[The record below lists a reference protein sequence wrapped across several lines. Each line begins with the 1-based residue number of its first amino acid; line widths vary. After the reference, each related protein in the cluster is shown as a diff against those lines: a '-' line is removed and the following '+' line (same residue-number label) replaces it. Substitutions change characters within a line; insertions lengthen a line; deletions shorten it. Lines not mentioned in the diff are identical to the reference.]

1 MKLSQE
7 SRQYSI
13 PFIGTVGVVTVALA
27 LMAWFVND
35 RTLALSAAVLGLYS
49 LHLISIRFIIEGQAE
64 NTARLE
70 TQWRLLQLLVD
81 PNALESSDAGTHRY
95 GSTRP
100 YPSTTLGDFMATAI
114 GNGGGDKSGSGT
126 AGEKIPT
133 PRHFALGTVALIRGL
148 LTPAQVARVLIEQRN
163 QPDERF
169 AAIALELGM
178 LSEEQREE
186 LLLAQQ
192 EGLFTDHEMR
202 EAREQLREFRQAT
215 ARALSA
221 RD

>member
-1 MKLSQE
+1 MKLSQD

-13 PFIGTVGVVTVALA
+13 PFIGTVGVVTVAMA
-27 LMAWFVND
+27 VIAWFFHD

-64 NTARLE
+64 NTARLA

-81 PNALESSDAGTHRY
+81 PNALEAGDASEPRR
-95 GSTRP
+95 STRP
-100 YPSTTLGDFMATAI
+100 YASTPIGNLLATAA
-114 GNGGGDKSGSGT
+114 GNGAVHESSSG
-126 AGEKIPT
+126 AAREKIPT

-148 LTPAQVARVLIEQRN
+148 MTPAEVARVLIEQRN

-169 AAIALELGM
+169 AAIAVELG
-178 LSEEQREE
+178 LVNEEQREE

-202 EAREQLREFRQAT
+202 EARERLREFRQAT

-221 RD
+221 HD